1 MSVVKRDVPR
11 LSKGFGVKTQSI
23 VKYQTY
29 NIELKRRYLT
39 DNSEMLIGTATLNIP
54 KSLYDRTGQT
64 PTKREV
70 WDAFAR
76 ACCYCL
82 ISSQVAKE
90 KKLNQLF
97 LFDSQW
103 SLLDRI
109 ELNAWDEPGQR
120 PTYEAPLDNKNIS
133 IAREALKRCDVRINW
148 LTVPVVA

>member
-1 MSVVKRDVPR
+1 
-11 LSKGFGVKTQSI
+11 
-23 VKYQTY
+23 
-29 NIELKRRYLT
+29 
-39 DNSEMLIGTATLNIP
+39 
-54 KSLYDRTGQT
+54 
-64 PTKREV
+64 
-70 WDAFAR
+70 
-76 ACCYCL
+76 L